1 MGEPGLRLHDHDD
14 GDEAAIDAALRSLGV
29 ELDDAITATR
39 GDCGNFRLLGTI
51 GEGGYGVVHLAVQRA
66 PIRRRVAVKV
76 LKAGLASTDVLRR
89 FALEQT
95 ALARIDHPNVA
106 PILDAGTTEDGRPWF
121 AMPLLEGEPLAAG
134 CDDAQLSLRD
144 RLRILAEACDG
155 VHAAHVQGIVH
166 RDLKP
171 GNILLV
177 TGPDGRRTPRVI
189 DFGIARAIDDTDGLQ
204 TRTVDARRLG
214 TPAYMAPEQR
224 SEIDPRAD
232 TRSDVY
238 ALGVLAAE
246 VLSGAPATVDAPRT
260 VPLRCS
266 ASVTARRAVD
276 PTAAARSA
284 HARGFAS
291 PTQLEYE
298 LKGDLDAIVARATMP
313 EPEGRYQSAAE
324 LADDLRRASRGEPV
338 LAREPGLGYSIRTL
352 ARRHRVAVGVGV
364 ISMMLLV
371 LALGLAASQ
380 ALVASRQAER
390 AEAEAARAIEVSSVL
405 QHVLSDIEPAAAR
418 GGDRALLRELLFS
431 AARRFEGGL
440 SNQDPA
446 ASVQIATTLAT
457 AMNALDEPERA
468 QGVCQRVLDR
478 VQALDASWAAALP
491 SSSLLDLARLH
502 EVHGAAMVALRRM
515 TSVPARRDE
524 LKSMACN
531 QWRRAIDLC
540 VQANQPAHPTA
551 IASRGQLMAHLSAW
565 PEGRELSPFHLE
577 TRALVESLA
586 DADPAKWAFR
596 LRDIEFGDWNQITA
610 DYGSTLAKAVEAL
623 GERHHVIVKA
633 TVRELELRL
642 GALVES
648 QFTQRAGIPPWSRN
662 QCMDGLASLQLQARS
677 VQQRLAD
684 DLGPDHQLTL
694 RAALFALATEA
705 FTTSLDKTLQAAW
718 DDLDQRISAF
728 PGEHSSLAEESIKIR
743 ACAARG
749 LGSQPWWQ

>member
-1 MGEPGLRLHDHDD
+1 MGEPGLRLHDSDD
-14 GDEAAIDAALRSLGV
+14 GDQAAIDAALRSLGA

-39 GDCGNFRLLGTI
+39 GDCGIFRLLGII

-144 RLRILAEACDG
+144 RLHILAEACDG

-189 DFGIARAIDDTDGLQ
+189 DFGIARAIDETDGLQ

-246 VLSGAPATVDAPRT
+246 VLSGVRATADAPRM

-266 ASVTARRAVD
+266 AAFAALQAID
-276 PTAAARSA
+276 PSAAARSA
-284 HARGFAS
+284 RARGLAS
-291 PTQLEYE
+291 PAQLEHD
-298 LKGDLDAIVARATMP
+298 LRGDLDAIVARATMP

-352 ARRHRVAVGVGV
+352 ARRHRVAVGVGLV
-364 ISMMLLV
+364 SLLLLV
-371 LALGLAASQ
+371 LALGLAANQ

-405 QHVLSDIEPAAAR
+405 HDILAGIKPAVDR
-418 GGDRALLRELLFS
+418 GRDRALLLELLRQAAARFGSSIETYDPIAASRTTATLGDAFIGLDEPSQAIELVSPTAAILRLGDSPSSRELLIER
-431 AARRFEGGL
+431 ARMHALHGDALEAESLKSMLIPGRHRIAPEAITAWRKALNQL
-440 SNQDPA
+440 SDA
-446 ASVQIATTLAT
+446 
-457 AMNALDEPERA
+457 NALDDPI
-468 QGVCQRVLDR
+468 
-478 VQALDASWAAALP
+478 ALRC
-491 SSSLLDLARLH
+491 RLH
-502 EVHGAAMVALRRM
+502 
-515 TSVPARRDE
+515 
-524 LKSMACN
+524 
-531 QWRRAIDLC
+531 LC
-540 VQANQPAHPTA
+540 DNLH
-551 IASRGQLMAHLSAW
+551 AW
-565 PEGRELSPFHLE
+565 PEGTDFTEFCRHIERDLAADSTTPHQRSMFQL
-577 TRALVESLA
+577 RAAEFAPWTDVL
-586 DADPAKWAFR
+586 DRYPR
-596 LRDIEFGDWNQITA
+596 LLDRIEID
-610 DYGSTLAKAVEAL
+610 
-623 GERHHVIVKA
+623 
-633 TVRELELRL
+633 L
-642 GALVES
+642 GADDPLLL
-648 QFTQRAGIPPWSRN
+648 RARCIYIMFR
-662 QCMDGLASLQLQARS
+662 LASLCESQSAPGASIPNLDQTQSDVQLEAIEHDASLLKHRA
-677 VQQRLAD
+677 VVV
-684 DLGPDHQLTL
+684 LGPDHPV
-694 RAALFALATEA
+694 A
-705 FTTSLDKTLQAAW
+705 F
-718 DDLDQRISAF
+718 
-728 PGEHSSLAEESIKIR
+728 GAELWR
-743 ACAARG
+743 LVARG
-749 LGSQPWWQ
+749 YLYGEPAVRAEFSLLHHRIACLEPTRRGALDLIERIQRCLDVGPAGGKWW